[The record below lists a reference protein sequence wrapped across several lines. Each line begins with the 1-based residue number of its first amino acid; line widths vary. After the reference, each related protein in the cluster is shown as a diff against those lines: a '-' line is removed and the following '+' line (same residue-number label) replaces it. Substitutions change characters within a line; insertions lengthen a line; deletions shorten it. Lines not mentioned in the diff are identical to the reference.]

1 MPSVSPSCIGLPSL
15 HDSSSSCQGLWL
27 CSLRR
32 SHVRML
38 CVLVLLV
45 LGPVSVACA
54 APVLDVYFFDVDHGD
69 AILIQQGSTE
79 WLIDTGYADVWPD
92 VDDCSSLFGVP
103 IYAPLE
109 HFILTH
115 DHEDHYLALPSL
127 LCPWSIQTLHSS
139 GGQSVSSRLEAE
151 LQLSRQKPC
160 DTAPP
165 TQQPLGADATA
176 MLGGVE
182 LQWTVLHPDIGNPVA
197 SANANDDSLVLL
209 LTVGDVHFLFTGDLE
224 TARPDMANLVIPS
237 GVLILKAPHHDDAL
251 ALDDLLDLIQ
261 PKPRLVIF
269 STDAPVPAA
278 VERVVVAGIPFL
290 STSTSGWIHVRTDG
304 GTVWITTAA
313 LSGEAVLRPAP

>member
-1 MPSVSPSCIGLPSL
+1 MPSLSPSCIGLPSL
-15 HDSSSSCQGLWL
+15 HDSSSSCQGPWL

-38 CVLVLLV
+38 CVFVLLV

-54 APVLDVYFFDVDHGD
+54 APILDVYFFDVDHGD

-79 WLIDTGYADVWPD
+79 WLIDTGYKHKWPN
-92 VDDCSSLFGVP
+92 VDDCSSLFGVR

-115 DHEDHYLALPSL
+115 DHEDHYSALPSV
-127 LCPWSIQTLHSS
+127 LCPCSIQTLHSS

-151 LQLSRQKPC
+151 LRLSRQEPC

-165 TQQPLGADATA
+165 TQQPLGAGATA
-176 MLGGVE
+176 MLGGVG
-182 LQWTVLHPDIGNPVA
+182 LQWTVLHPDIESPVA
-197 SANANDDSLVLL
+197 SANTNDDSLVLL

-224 TARPDMANLVIPS
+224 TARPDMANWEIPS
-237 GVLILKAPHHDDAL
+237 GVLILKAPHHDDAS
-251 ALDDLLDLIQ
+251 ALYDLLDLIQ

-278 VERVVVAGIPFL
+278 VEVVAGIPFL

-304 GTVWITTAA
+304 ATVWITTAA
-313 LSGEAVLRPAP
+313 LSWEAVLRPAP